1 MERFVPFARIRFV
14 RLTLLNPRTP
24 HSSVIEVVCEH
35 EVLECPP
42 TPIPRQEALCLAVTM
57 GVRLVKVYGEGYGQ
71 AAERL
76 DSILSPG
83 GPNDDLNDDG
93 AS

>member
-1 MERFVPFARIRFV
+1 M
-14 RLTLLNPRTP
+14 TLLNPRTP
-24 HSSVIEVVCEH
+24 HSAVIEVVCEH

-71 AAERL
+71 ASERL
-76 DSILSPG
+76 NSILSPG
-83 GPNDDLNDDG
+83 GPTDDG
-93 AS
+93 AA